1 MRELSLLLNGASSP
15 ASRFAMTIKPVRDW
29 NGIERLCR
37 ETNLSLHEISGMTK
51 VPLRTLQAHVSR
63 NMWRSV
69 EGAPVSRAAPST
81 LTARR
86 TLVRRFYKAIDTK
99 LKQMELRM
107 ATEIAQGEETSSAA
121 DHERDTRAIGGL
133 INQLGKISEFEA
145 DLDRPAG
152 SRDAASAAR
161 LAEEADGYRRALA
174 ERLERL
180 IQPAG

>member
-1 MRELSLLLNGASSP
+1 
-15 ASRFAMTIKPVRDW
+15 MTATPVRDW

-37 ETNLSLHEISGMTK
+37 ETNLSLQEISCMTK
-51 VPLRTLQAHVSR
+51 VPLRTLQGRASR
-63 NMWRSV
+63 NLWRSV
-69 EGAPVSRAAPST
+69 EGVPVSTAGRST

-107 ATEIAQGEETSSAA
+107 ASEMAKGEGASSAA

-133 INQLGKISEFEA
+133 INQLGKISEFES

-152 SRDAASAAR
+152 SSDNASAAR
-161 LAEEADGYRRALA
+161 LAEEAERYRRALA

-180 IQPAG
+180 VKPAG

>member
-1 MRELSLLLNGASSP
+1 
-15 ASRFAMTIKPVRDW
+15 
-29 NGIERLCR
+29 
-37 ETNLSLHEISGMTK
+37 
-51 VPLRTLQAHVSR
+51 
-63 NMWRSV
+63 
-69 EGAPVSRAAPST
+69 
-81 LTARR
+81 
-86 TLVRRFYKAIDTK
+86 
-99 LKQMELRM
+99 MELRM